1 MSYGRCVACHE
12 DGVKRPFGKVC
23 IYCGTNQKQFR
34 KQEQAEFRESYDAAA
49 ENAGKYKWISIPIG
63 LGAAVLSFV
72 LSSDAGA
79 GGWSILIAIFC
90 GVLGYVYSL
99 HILAIAVVG
108 LIIAVLAG

>member
-49 ENAGKYKWISIPIG
+49 ENAGK
-63 LGAAVLSFV
+63 
-72 LSSDAGA
+72 
-79 GGWSILIAIFC
+79 
-90 GVLGYVYSL
+90 
-99 HILAIAVVG
+99 
-108 LIIAVLAG
+108 